1 MTAGLNMMHVSKISL
16 VPIYSR
22 RLRKMEEKNSHIYLI
37 YIFSFHLFFVP
48 AHDSKFP
55 MFIAIFF
62 VSNYDLNFL
71 FLQFCK

>member
-37 YIFSFHLFFVP
+37 YIFPFSSFFVQ
-48 AHDSKFP
+48 AHD
-55 MFIAIFF
+55 
-62 VSNYDLNFL
+62 Y
-71 FLQFCK
+71 